1 MLFLPKRKDLKY
13 NLTKVLKQD
22 KEMWVVGGC
31 SNQWFSVLRSQV
43 SSQSSLVRNA
53 NPQTQPQTFW
63 LGCLWSCSDASVP
76 GKFENPCSK
85 ARKVW
90 ELVVKTQVKG
100 NGMDVCLAGETGTI
114 SWCLNGM
121 CSSFSEEKMGCREAD
136 GRLSV
141 RDDFLTLLH
150 FCYVSAPLTCTFLK
164 NRK

>member
-76 GKFENPCSK
+76 GKFENPCSR

-100 NGMDVCLAGETGTI
+100 NGMDVCLAGETDYFLVPEWDVLLFLRGENGLQRGRRAALSERWLSYTLALLLRFRSFNLHI
-114 SWCLNGM
+114 S
-121 CSSFSEEKMGCREAD
+121 
-136 GRLSV
+136 
-141 RDDFLTLLH
+141 
-150 FCYVSAPLTCTFLK
+150 
-164 NRK
+164 